1 MASIFQTNEITQGGL
16 RLIAEATSANPI
28 VYTKALSA
36 SQIPQDPE
44 IENFYNGIDGE
55 IDASAATDNVA
66 RVVALYGNNITNQ
79 PQDVKAIAIMGRL
92 SSQSDSQAVIFAYCY
107 DADSLIKF
115 PSSTA
120 PAQRTRFAFNFA
132 FDQVENVS
140 VTEAGSASL
149 ADLHR
154 LVSCHKAGDPNA
166 GEDQTILGDK
176 TWEDQQDFNEACRF
190 HDTISTHNVY
200 PDGANYNLG
209 SAQAEYNHV
218 YAKYGTFSTSLQAS
232 SALVQSTLIANRV
245 NARSELDIKGATII
259 GKKRMVSDYYTY
271 ELQVHGGDKY
281 DTPQIGVCGKL
292 DILPTITVEDPSSGV
307 ADYTAEIN
315 MGSAEHRFSEIYA
328 MRVNQKSFVLQPVDG
343 TLDDATM
350 FYAEKV
356 PEPGDESG
364 RYYEYAIY
372 IKTPETPLGEA
383 WNYAIVPDQNWVDLG
398 YASKPFYSLY
408 LESGIVL
415 GSTTNNDGG
424 IRLRAERTNAETQG
438 HYDLNLNVWMACGAN
453 THTWDNFNITPWT
466 GSIAQKINLGT
477 EDRPF
482 SKLWCSQGIEFVLDN
497 PEQTSNYPLLRCQYY
512 TVDPSSGETET
523 LHSYASSRD
532 LMFVDLNQPF
542 GGEPNTVDGYKVK
555 FKTLNA
561 TVNGMSLTQPSY
573 SLDLRRPSQIT
584 DTQNTPEHSTTTM
597 SQVPIGAIIY
607 AMIPLGWANKPS
619 SAEVV
624 PAGST
629 ITVREDHDSSSQ
641 DQFIWYAAV
650 LHTNNGA
657 QQTVWKDTSS
667 TTGSTTNGKEKLPA
681 GKYRTLCRIIRG
693 NGTLSAAPTE
703 PILLQRIS

>member
-28 VYTKALSA
+28 VYIKALSA

-44 IENFYNGIDGE
+44 IENFYNGIEGE

-107 DADSLIKF
+107 DADSQIKF

-149 ADLHR
+149 ADLRR
-154 LVSCHKAGDPNA
+154 LVSCHKAGDPEA

-200 PDGANYNLG
+200 PDGSNFNVG
-209 SAQAEYNHV
+209 SEQAEYNHV
-218 YAKYGTFSTSLQAS
+218 YAKYGTFSTSLQAA

-259 GKKRMVSDYYTY
+259 GKKRMVSDYYAY

-281 DTPQIGVCGKL
+281 DTPQTGVCGKL
-292 DILPTITVEDPSSGV
+292 DILPTITVTDPSSGDET
-307 ADYTAEIN
+307 DYTAEIN
-315 MGSAEHRFSEIYA
+315 MGNAAHRFSEIYA

-350 FYAEKV
+350 LYAEKV

-383 WNYAIVPDQNWVDLG
+383 WNYAIVPDQNEVDLG
-398 YASKPFYSLY
+398 YTSKPFYSLY

-415 GSTTNNDGG
+415 GSTTNYDGG
-424 IRLRAERTNAETQG
+424 IRLCAERTNADTQG
-438 HYDLNLNVWMACGAN
+438 HYDLNLDIWMACGAN
-453 THTWDNFNITPWT
+453 HHTWDNFNITPWT
-466 GSIAQKINLGT
+466 GGLAQKINLGT
-477 EDRPF
+477 DDRPF
-482 SKLWCSQGIEFVLDN
+482 NNEVLGGTNGGGTLTFGGKSLSGGYYSGAINTIKVFWGETQDYQHGDKDGYRHFSGRVFDLPFVNQNNGLDN
-497 PEQTSNYPLLRCQYY
+497 EPMTLDGVKLSIKILDATSKYNSQAQRHDIVQKTFSFDIRNLSNKNLTNSTTPTEVTVPVGGLVQAIPSDDWLSHNHNERFYAGYTLRVRDGAGQTGVYRWNEALLD
-512 TVDPSSGETET
+512 VDASSGNVQWNRGLYISKGTYRFIT
-523 LHSYASSRD
+523 
-532 LMFVDLNQPF
+532 
-542 GGEPNTVDGYKVK
+542 GY
-555 FKTLNA
+555 
-561 TVNGMSLTQPSY
+561 
-573 SLDLRRPSQIT
+573 
-584 DTQNTPEHSTTTM
+584 
-597 SQVPIGAIIY
+597 QVG
-607 AMIPLGWANKPS
+607 
-619 SAEVV
+619 
-624 PAGST
+624 
-629 ITVREDHDSSSQ
+629 
-641 DQFIWYAAV
+641 
-650 LHTNNGA
+650 NGA
-657 QQTVWKDTSS
+657 VPDQ
-667 TTGSTTNGKEKLPA
+667 
-681 GKYRTLCRIIRG
+681 
-693 NGTLSAAPTE
+693 
-703 PILLQRIS
+703 PILLQKIKDTI